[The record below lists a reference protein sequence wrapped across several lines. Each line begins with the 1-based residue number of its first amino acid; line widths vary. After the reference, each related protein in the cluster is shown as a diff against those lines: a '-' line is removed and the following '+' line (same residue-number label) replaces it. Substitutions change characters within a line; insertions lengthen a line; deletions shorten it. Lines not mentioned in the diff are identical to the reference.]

1 MRHGRRHSA
10 RESLDKR
17 QARNDPTVLT
27 SRDGVSWHRVSL
39 GRLAR
44 PALPAP
50 SRRYR
55 RLPKSQRK
63 YQRLSLCQ
71 LIRSLE
77 CKLVLRST
85 VSVTYTDGTEV
96 SRTAPFMQ
104 TAPFSSNV

>member
-71 LIRSLE
+71 L
-77 CKLVLRST
+77 VLRST
-85 VSVTYTDGTEV
+85 LSVTYTDGTEV